1 MGKVDCVMEAC
12 RESYEQ
18 GKKDSSIEIATNCLK
33 NSNLSLEVISVCT
46 GLPLEKVMELKSN
59 L

>member
-1 MGKVDCVMEAC
+1 MGKVDCVREAIENAK
-12 RESYEQ
+12 R
-18 GKKDSSIEIATNCLK
+18 DNSIEIATNCLK
-33 NSNLSLEVISVCT
+33 ISNLSLEEISECT